1 MCECISIEICRYSL
15 NTHFIICTN
24 VLVTFCNIRDG
35 EKYKNSIWFY
45 LPCCRKKKNIQQYD
59 DIWELYQKQK
69 PIWPYYFSWSFYN
82 YVLVQCFRLLLWR
95 IQKAKTSWFRSCN
108 PLIHAWQGLSLYNRN
123 HKYRKPV
130 A

>member
-95 IQKAKTSWFRSCN
+95 IQRSKN
-108 PLIHAWQGLSLYNRN
+108 QLISILQSINSCMTGFVSIQQ
-123 HKYRKPV
+123 KSQI
-130 A
+130 